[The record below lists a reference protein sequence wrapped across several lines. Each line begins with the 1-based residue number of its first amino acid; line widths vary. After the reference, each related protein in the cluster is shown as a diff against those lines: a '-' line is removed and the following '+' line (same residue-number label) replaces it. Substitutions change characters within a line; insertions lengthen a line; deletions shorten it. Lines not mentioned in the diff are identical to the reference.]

1 MVANHRSVKTLS
13 CLAGSLAGSTSP
25 RLHSERKQTMA
36 HFDLVIIG
44 TGSGNSIPGPE
55 FEHLTIAI
63 VEDGLFGGTCLNV
76 GCIPTKM
83 FVHPAELA
91 DAARHGKALGIDAQL
106 NAVDWTGIRDRI
118 FGRID
123 AIEAGGRQY
132 REGPECPNITVF
144 AGRGR
149 FIEHKTLHI
158 DLHDGGTSQV
168 TADRFVLAAGSH
180 VVVPTIPGLAA
191 GPDAAGTA
199 GAGTATFYTSD
210 TIMRLDKL
218 PASIAIL
225 GGGYIAAEF
234 AHVFSSF
241 GVQVTQIA
249 RGKRLLKSQDADVS
263 AQFTKEAAARYTV
276 LLETQ
281 VSGVANTTDG
291 VELQLHGPD
300 GTQTLRAE
308 VLLIATGRKPNGA
321 RLDVEATG
329 VALDDHG
336 RVVVDEFQQT
346 GVAGI
351 YALGDI
357 SSHYQLKHVANHEGK
372 VVKHNL
378 AHPDSPISSD
388 HRFVPAAV
396 FTDPQIASVG
406 ITEAHAIKA
415 GIPHAVKIQ
424 NYSDIAAG
432 WAREDSGHFL
442 KVLAD
447 PATGLLLGAHAIGP
461 EAATVI
467 QPLIQAMHFG
477 QTAHDVATKQYWIH
491 PALSELVE
499 NALLGLP
506 TPLPTH

>member
-1 MVANHRSVKTLS
+1 MAQDCARP
-13 CLAGSLAGSTSP
+13 GSLAGESDPPAIPANESSP
-25 RLHSERKQTMA
+25 MP

-55 FEHLTIAI
+55 FEHWNIAI

-91 DAARHGKALGIDAQL
+91 DAARHGSALGVDAQL
-106 NAVDWTGIRDRI
+106 NSVDWPGIRDRI

-123 AIEAGGRQY
+123 AIEAGGRAY
-132 REGPECPNITVF
+132 RDGPECPNITVF

-149 FIEHKTLHI
+149 FTAHKSLLI
-158 DLHDGGTSQV
+158 DLHDGGTAQV

-180 VVVPTIPGLAA
+180 AVVPNIPGLAD
-191 GPDAAGTA
+191 GAAP
-199 GAGTATFYTSD
+199 FHTSD
-210 TIMRLDKL
+210 TIMRLAEL
-218 PASIAIL
+218 PASIVIL

-241 GVQVTQIA
+241 GVHVTQIA

-263 AQFTKEAAARYTV
+263 ALFTKEASARYTV
-276 LLETQ
+276 LLETRIDS
-281 VSGVANTTDG
+281 VTATAGG
-291 VELQLHGPD
+291 VELQLHGPE
-300 GTQTLRAE
+300 GPHKLQAE
-308 VLLIATGRKPNGA
+308 VLLVAVGRKPNGGD
-321 RLDVEATG
+321 LDVESTG
-329 VALDDHG
+329 VGLDGHG
-336 RVVVDEFQQT
+336 RVIVDEFQRT
-346 GVAGI
+346 TVDGI
-351 YALGDI
+351 YAMGDI
-357 SSHYQLKHVANHEGK
+357 SSHYQLKHVANHEAK

-378 AHPDSPISSD
+378 ARPQAPISSD

-406 ITEAHAIKA
+406 LTEVEAVAA
-415 GIPHAVKIQ
+415 GIPHAVKVQ
-424 NYSDIAAG
+424 HYSDIAAG

-447 PATGLLLGAHAIGP
+447 PATGLLLGAHVIGP

-477 QTAHDVATKQYWIH
+477 QSAHEVAKNQYWIH

-506 TPLPTH
+506 EPRPAG